1 MVLSTRAK
9 PSGVAQGLK
18 KAHDDDTPLATTIV
32 PPFQQPHDEKYLNLD
47 VWLMSRLGLGF
58 QQMMK
63 LEVLGHGTWR
73 RQLYLKASLCT

>member
-1 MVLSTRAK
+1 
-9 PSGVAQGLK
+9 
-18 KAHDDDTPLATTIV
+18 V